1 MALDRKT
8 GQDGLAARRARS
20 RAARAVARRQRHV
33 GVQLARHRRR
43 AALRLL
49 RVVRDLRLRP
59 ERQAAL
65 GEGPR
70 RQAHAERVRRGLDAR
85 DPRQHDGHRLGSSE
99 RRVVRRRAR
108 HARWQGA
115 VAAAPQGDRH
125 LGDAADPRRERPA
138 AGDRAR
144 HGTCPQL
151 RPGHRPG
158 GLGERRADDEHDS
171 VAGPRGRARVPDERL
186 PRQRSEGGARRR
198 RQGQHRRHQ
207 RHRLDAS
214 IATRRTCRRR
224 SCSTA
229 CCTS

>member
-1 MALDRKT
+1 MEGRNPRARSLVADRLGRSGLRHHGGAGRRDRRGAARPARLAAAARRPPLRRDGPRSED
-8 GQDGLAARRARS
+8 GQDGLAAGRARS

-33 GVQLARHRRR
+33 GVQLAHHRRR

-70 RQAHAERVRRGLDAR
+70 RQAHAERVRRGLDAG

-115 VAAAPQGDRH
+115 VAAAPQGNRH
-125 LGDAADPRRERPA
+125 LGDAADPRGERPA

-151 RPGHRPG
+151 RPGHRP
-158 GLGERRADDEHDS
+158 AWS
-171 VAGPRGRARVPDERL
+171 GRAT
-186 PRQRSEGGARRR
+186 G
-198 RQGQHRRHQ
+198 
-207 RHRLDAS
+207 
-214 IATRRTCRRR
+214 
-224 SCSTA
+224 
-229 CCTS
+229 